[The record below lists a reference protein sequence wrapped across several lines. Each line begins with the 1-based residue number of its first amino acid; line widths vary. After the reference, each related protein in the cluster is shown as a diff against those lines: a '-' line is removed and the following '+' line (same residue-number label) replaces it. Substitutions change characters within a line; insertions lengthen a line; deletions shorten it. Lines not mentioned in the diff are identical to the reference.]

1 MDDVVIEVA
10 NSATSTMVEKVTDQ
24 SGYTASI
31 QAYTVRTLDP
41 MWTSSMLKVDEYP
54 LKISQDLFP
63 TGRFGEFRPRDQH
76 LHDFQLEIQIK
87 KASTCTENS

>member
-1 MDDVVIEVA
+1 MDDAVIEVA

-41 MWTSSMLKVDEYP
+41 MW
-54 LKISQDLFP
+54 P
-63 TGRFGEFRPRDQH
+63 T
-76 LHDFQLEIQIK
+76 
-87 KASTCTENS
+87 